1 MDLVNKIIVIIKD
14 KVQLVMDD
22 NKLIKLILDNLQKN
36 ISEKKKKSKKKPN
49 GMRSVQK
56 GADDNPKVT
65 RMDFLPDDV
74 LRYC

>member
-36 ISEKKKKSKKKPN
+36 ISEKKKKSKKK
-49 GMRSVQK
+49 
-56 GADDNPKVT
+56 
-65 RMDFLPDDV
+65 
-74 LRYC
+74 